1 MHFQSV
7 NFLIGWCL
15 SSGHGSL
22 FNAIDVD
29 PLEQVPDADPD
40 QLVMAARDARERA
53 MLRPDDLA
61 ELRRHPPFAG
71 ARL

>member
-1 MHFQSV
+1 
-7 NFLIGWCL
+7 
-15 SSGHGSL
+15 L
-22 FNAIDVD
+22 FNAIDVG
-29 PLEQVPDADPD
+29 PLEQVRGVDPD

-71 ARL
+71 ARLCRR